1 VATACGEIET
11 SGTPGTL
18 IGAFDLL
25 HTTAATAVRLLPGD
39 TVVLY
44 TDGATDVPDPDG
56 LSADDFQDLVA
67 TAVGG
72 AASAEMVADRLHE
85 QLSSIRPIEQRS
97 DDIALLVLRVK
108 EPADTDR

>member
-1 VATACGEIET
+1 MAAVVLSRSNAPM
-11 SGTPGTL
+11 SVPGVPDVSVFPH
-18 IGAFDLL
+18 AV
-25 HTTAATAVRLLPGD
+25 ATAVRLLPGD

-56 LSADDFQDLVA
+56 LSADEFQDLVA
-67 TAVGG
+67 TAVSG
-72 AASAEMVADRLHE
+72 ADNAEMVADRLHE

-108 EPADTDR
+108 GPGDLDR